1 MQGLFIIAGIIV
13 SSAVCLF
20 SLVLAWETMQ
30 NDE

>member
-1 MQGLFIIAGIIV
+1 MQGLLIIAGIIV
-13 SSAVCLF
+13 SLAVCLL